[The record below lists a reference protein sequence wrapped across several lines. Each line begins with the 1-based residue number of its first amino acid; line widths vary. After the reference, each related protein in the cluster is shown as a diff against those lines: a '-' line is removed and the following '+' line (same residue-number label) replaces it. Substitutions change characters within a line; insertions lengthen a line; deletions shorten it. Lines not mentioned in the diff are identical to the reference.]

1 MTSVVFTPALESIDG
16 VDVELAGDLAGMQ
29 FYVMSWLHRI
39 SEKAGNAVRSCA
51 EHLDRQQK

>member
-29 FYVMSWLHRI
+29 FYVMPWLHWI
-39 SEKAGNAVRSCA
+39 SERAGNAVRSRE

>member
-39 SEKAGNAVRSCA
+39 SEKGWQCCSLPRGAP
-51 EHLDRQQK
+51 

>member
-29 FYVMSWLHRI
+29 FYVMS
-39 SEKAGNAVRSCA
+39 
-51 EHLDRQQK
+51 

>member
-39 SEKAGNAVRSCA
+39 SEKAGNAGHSRA

>member
-1 MTSVVFTPALESIDG
+1 MTSVFFTPALESIDE

-29 FYVMSWLHRI
+29 FYVMPWLHRI
-39 SEKAGNAVRSCA
+39 SERAGNAVRSRE

>member
-39 SEKAGNAVRSCA
+39 SEKAGNAVHSRA
-51 EHLDRQQK
+51 EHFDRRQK